1 MDALVLD
8 VTCRAVSNSLI
19 LASTILPLIQHA
31 DDRRRRDD
39 TYGEKGLDTLVVCK
53 VSAHDEMLSLMLLIV
68 DVMIIEARS
77 SLVQSRVV
85 YQIWIWCVSCV
96 YEYCMPFDL

>member
-19 LASTILPLIQHA
+19 LASTILPPMQQA
-31 DDRRRRDD
+31 EDRRRDD

-53 VSAHDEMLSLMLLIV
+53 VSAHDEILSLMLLNV
-68 DVMIIEARS
+68 DVMLTNIE
-77 SLVQSRVV
+77 
-85 YQIWIWCVSCV
+85 SC
-96 YEYCMPFDL
+96 L

>member
-1 MDALVLD
+1 MNGLDALVLD

-19 LASTILPLIQHA
+19 LASTILPPMQQA
-31 DDRRRRDD
+31 EDRRRDD

-68 DVMIIEARS
+68 DVMITKVES
-77 SLVQSRVV
+77 S
-85 YQIWIWCVSCV
+85 
-96 YEYCMPFDL
+96 M

>member
-1 MDALVLD
+1 MNGLDALVLD
-8 VTCRAVSNSLI
+8 VTCRAVSNSFVI

-53 VSAHDEMLSLMLLIV
+53 VSAHDEILSLMLLIV
-68 DVMIIEARS
+68 DVMLTKIES
-77 SLVQSRVV
+77 CLSRLSN
-85 YQIWIWCVSCV
+85 Q
-96 YEYCMPFDL
+96 L